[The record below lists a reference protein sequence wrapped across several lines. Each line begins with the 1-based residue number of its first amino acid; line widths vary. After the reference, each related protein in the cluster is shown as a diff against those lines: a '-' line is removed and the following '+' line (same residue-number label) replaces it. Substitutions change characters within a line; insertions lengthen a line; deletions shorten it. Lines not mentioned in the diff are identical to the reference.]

1 MISTTVLT
9 RAGSMLAWRRH
20 RPVLHVA
27 GAALRA
33 VRTAHSAS
41 PRPRPFPC
49 PASFA
54 SRAKRR
60 FVSMGEAVVGNAG
73 RVGAT
78 SLSAALVSLAGAP
91 SRDSKVGPRAG
102 TRA

>member
-1 MISTTVLT
+1 MAAACGRMPSPVLPTAHRGRTSPMINTTVLT

-27 GAALRA
+27 SAALRA

-60 FVSMGEAVVGNAG
+60 FVSMGEAVVGHA
-73 RVGAT
+73 
-78 SLSAALVSLAGAP
+78 VSVQQA
-91 SRDSKVGPRAG
+91 
-102 TRA
+102 